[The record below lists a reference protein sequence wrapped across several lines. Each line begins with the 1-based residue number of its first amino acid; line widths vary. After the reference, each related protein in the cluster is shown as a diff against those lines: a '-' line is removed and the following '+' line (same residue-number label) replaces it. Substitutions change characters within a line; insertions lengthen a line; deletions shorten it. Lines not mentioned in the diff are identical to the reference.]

1 MNKQKPKTFIT
12 WELIAKSFRDE
23 LRPEEEQQL
32 KEWLHSSPQH
42 ERFYRQAMQGGNTDP
57 LVGLPESVLET
68 KRTELLQRIRGGQK
82 HHRTRHLIQ
91 YLSYAASILLIIM
104 VGTWLWVK
112 RGDEGAKVPKTTT
125 MARNENIQLRLSD
138 GRTINL
144 SADKEGTIQEQN
156 GAEILQ
162 EKGKLAY
169 RQDSSQHK
177 KEIQYNELSVP
188 TGGEC
193 QLVLEDGTKLWINSN
208 TQVKYPVSFPDNKRE
223 IIVSG
228 EIYLEVV
235 KDGRP
240 FLVNTG
246 AGQVRVLGTSFGV
259 QAYGEEVLTTLVS
272 GRVRF
277 TNKAGHKT
285 ELKAGEQAVATANG
299 EVTKR
304 EVRVEEYVGWKDG
317 FFVFRQRSLGEIA
330 TQLEKWYDV
339 QILFAND
346 DLPKLLFTGYL
357 KRYDDIDVFFDALKR
372 TGLINYHIEGN
383 HILVTTN

>member
-57 LVGLPESVLET
+57 LVGLPESILET

-208 TQVKYPVSFPDNKRE
+208 TRVKYPVSFPDNKRE

-240 FLVNTG
+240 FLVNTS

-317 FFVFRQRSLGEIA
+317 WYIFREQRLEDVMTTLNRWYGTNVFYQNPRVKDIR
-330 TQLEKWYDV
+330 
-339 QILFAND
+339 
-346 DLPKLLFTGYL
+346 FTGNL
-357 KRYDDIDVFFDALKR
+357 KRYESIKTFLEVLAASEDVHYKLNGE
-372 TGLINYHIEGN
+372 TI
-383 HILVTTN
+383 ILY

>member
-317 FFVFRQRSLGEIA
+317 WYIFREQRLEDVMTTLNRWYGTNVFYQNPRVKDIR
-330 TQLEKWYDV
+330 
-339 QILFAND
+339 
-346 DLPKLLFTGYL
+346 FTGNL
-357 KRYDDIDVFFDALKR
+357 KRYESVKTFLEVLAASEDVHYKLNGE
-372 TGLINYHIEGN
+372 TI
-383 HILVTTN
+383 ILY

>member
-12 WELIAKSFRDE
+12 WELIAKSFREE

-42 ERFYRQAMQGGNTDP
+42 ERFYQQAMQGGNTDP

-82 HHRTRHLIQ
+82 HHRTRHIIQ

-112 RGDEGAKVPKTTT
+112 TEEEGTNAPQTTT

-156 GAEILQ
+156 GAEIRQ

-169 RQDSSQHK
+169 RQDSSLHK
-177 KEIQYNELSVP
+177 KEIQYNELTVP

-193 QLVLEDGTKLWINSN
+193 QLILEDGTKLWINSN
-208 TQVKYPVSFPDNKRE
+208 TRVKYPVRFPDNKRK
-223 IIVSG
+223 IAVQG

-240 FLVNTG
+240 FLVNTT

-259 QAYGEEVLTTLVS
+259 QAYGEEILTTLVS

-317 FFVFRQRSLGEIA
+317 WYIFREQRLEDVMTTLNRWYGTNVFYQNPRVKDIR
-330 TQLEKWYDV
+330 
-339 QILFAND
+339 
-346 DLPKLLFTGYL
+346 FTGNL
-357 KRYDDIDVFFDALKR
+357 KRYESIKTFLEVLAASEDVHYKLNGE
-372 TGLINYHIEGN
+372 TI
-383 HILVTTN
+383 ILY

>member
-68 KRTELLQRIRGGQK
+68 KHTELLQRIRGGQK

-177 KEIQYNELSVP
+177 KEIQYNELRVP

-208 TQVKYPVSFPDNKRE
+208 TRVKYPVSFPDNKRE

-240 FLVNTG
+240 FLVNTS

-317 FFVFRQRSLGEIA
+317 WYIFREQRLEDVMTTLNRWYGTNVFYQNPRVKDIR
-330 TQLEKWYDV
+330 
-339 QILFAND
+339 
-346 DLPKLLFTGYL
+346 FTGNL
-357 KRYDDIDVFFDALKR
+357 KRYESVKTFLEVLAASEDVHYKLNGE
-372 TGLINYHIEGN
+372 TI
-383 HILVTTN
+383 ILY

>member
-57 LVGLPESVLET
+57 LIGLPESVLET
-68 KRTELLQRIRGGQK
+68 KRAELLQRIRGGQK

-112 RGDEGAKVPKTTT
+112 RGDEGAKAPKTTT

-177 KEIQYNELSVP
+177 KGIQYNELTVP
-188 TGGEC
+188 KGGEC

-208 TQVKYPVSFPDNKRE
+208 TRVKYPVNFPDNKRE
-223 IIVSG
+223 IAVSG

-240 FLVNTG
+240 FLVNTT
-246 AGQVRVLGTSFGV
+246 AGQIRVLGTSFGV

-317 FFVFRQRSLGEIA
+317 WYIFREQRLEDVMTTLNRWYGTNVFYQNPRVKDIR
-330 TQLEKWYDV
+330 
-339 QILFAND
+339 
-346 DLPKLLFTGYL
+346 FTGNL
-357 KRYDDIDVFFDALKR
+357 KRYENIKTFLEVLAASEDVRYK
-372 TGLINYHIEGN
+372 INGETI
-383 HILVTTN
+383 ILY

>member
-208 TQVKYPVSFPDNKRE
+208 TRVKYPVSFPDNKRE

-317 FFVFRQRSLGEIA
+317 WYIFREQRLEDVMTTLNRWYGTNVFYQNPRVKDIR
-330 TQLEKWYDV
+330 
-339 QILFAND
+339 
-346 DLPKLLFTGYL
+346 FTGNL
-357 KRYDDIDVFFDALKR
+357 KRYESVKTFLEVLAASEDVHYKLNGE
-372 TGLINYHIEGN
+372 TI
-383 HILVTTN
+383 ILY

>member
-144 SADKEGTIQEQN
+144 STDKEGTIQEQN

-208 TQVKYPVSFPDNKRE
+208 TRVKYPVSFPDNKRE
-223 IIVSG
+223 ISVSG

-240 FLVNTG
+240 FLVNTR

-277 TNKAGHKT
+277 TNKVGHKT

-299 EVTKR
+299 EVSKR

-317 FFVFRQRSLGEIA
+317 WYIFREQRLEDVMTTLNRWYGTNVFYQNPRVKDIR
-330 TQLEKWYDV
+330 
-339 QILFAND
+339 
-346 DLPKLLFTGYL
+346 FTGNL
-357 KRYDDIDVFFDALKR
+357 KRYESIKTFLEVLAASEDVHYKLNGE
-372 TGLINYHIEGN
+372 TI
-383 HILVTTN
+383 ILY

>member
-12 WELIAKSFRDE
+12 WELIAKSFREE

-42 ERFYRQAMQGGNTDP
+42 ERFYQQAMQGGNTDP

-82 HHRTRHLIQ
+82 HHRTRHIIQ

-112 RGDEGAKVPKTTT
+112 TEEEGTNAPQTTT

-156 GAEILQ
+156 GAEIRQ

-169 RQDSSQHK
+169 RQDSSLHK
-177 KEIQYNELSVP
+177 KEIQYNELTVP

-193 QLVLEDGTKLWINSN
+193 QLILEDGTKLWINSN
-208 TQVKYPVSFPDNKRE
+208 TRVKYPVRFPDNKRE
-223 IIVSG
+223 IAVQG

-240 FLVNTG
+240 FLVNTT

-259 QAYGEEVLTTLVS
+259 QAYGEEILTTLVS

-317 FFVFRQRSLGEIA
+317 WYIFREQRLEDVMTTLNRWYGTNVFYQNPRVKDIR
-330 TQLEKWYDV
+330 
-339 QILFAND
+339 
-346 DLPKLLFTGYL
+346 FTGNL
-357 KRYDDIDVFFDALKR
+357 KRYESIKTFLEVLAASEDVHYK
-372 TGLINYHIEGN
+372 INGETI
-383 HILVTTN
+383 ILY

>member
-177 KEIQYNELSVP
+177 KGIQYNELRVP

-208 TQVKYPVSFPDNKRE
+208 TRVKYPVSFPDNKRE

-299 EVTKR
+299 EVSKR

-317 FFVFRQRSLGEIA
+317 WYIFREQRLEDVMTTLNRWYGTNVFYQNPRVKDIR
-330 TQLEKWYDV
+330 
-339 QILFAND
+339 
-346 DLPKLLFTGYL
+346 FTGNL
-357 KRYDDIDVFFDALKR
+357 KRYESIKTFLEVLAASEDVHYKLNGE
-372 TGLINYHIEGN
+372 TI
-383 HILVTTN
+383 ILY

>member
-32 KEWLHSSPQH
+32 KAWLHSSPQH

-208 TQVKYPVSFPDNKRE
+208 TRVKYPVSFPDNKRE

-317 FFVFRQRSLGEIA
+317 WYIFREQRLEDVMTTLNRWYGTNVFYQNPRVKDIR
-330 TQLEKWYDV
+330 
-339 QILFAND
+339 
-346 DLPKLLFTGYL
+346 FTGNL
-357 KRYDDIDVFFDALKR
+357 KRYESVKTFLEVLAASEDVHYKLNGE
-372 TGLINYHIEGN
+372 TI
-383 HILVTTN
+383 ILY

>member
-193 QLVLEDGTKLWINSN
+193 QLVLEDGTKLWINS
-208 TQVKYPVSFPDNKRE
+208 TTRVKYPVSFPDNKRE

-317 FFVFRQRSLGEIA
+317 WYIFREQRLEDVMTTLNRWYGTNVFYQNPRVKDIR
-330 TQLEKWYDV
+330 
-339 QILFAND
+339 
-346 DLPKLLFTGYL
+346 FTGNL
-357 KRYDDIDVFFDALKR
+357 KRYESVKTFLEVLAASEDVHYKLNGE
-372 TGLINYHIEGN
+372 TI
-383 HILVTTN
+383 ILY

>member
-208 TQVKYPVSFPDNKRE
+208 TRVKYPVSFPDNKRE

-317 FFVFRQRSLGEIA
+317 WYIFREQRLEDVMTTLNRWYGTNVFYQNPRVKDIR
-330 TQLEKWYDV
+330 
-339 QILFAND
+339 
-346 DLPKLLFTGYL
+346 FTGNL
-357 KRYDDIDVFFDALKR
+357 KRYESIKTFLEVLAASEDVHYKLNGE
-372 TGLINYHIEGN
+372 TI
-383 HILVTTN
+383 ILY

>member
-68 KRTELLQRIRGGQK
+68 KHTELLQRIRGGQK

-125 MARNENIQLRLSD
+125 MARNKNIQLRLSD

-177 KEIQYNELSVP
+177 KEIQYNELRVP

-208 TQVKYPVSFPDNKRE
+208 TRVKYPVSFPDNKRE

-240 FLVNTG
+240 FLVNTS

-317 FFVFRQRSLGEIA
+317 WYIFREQRLEDVMTTLNRWYGTNVFYQNPRVKDIR
-330 TQLEKWYDV
+330 
-339 QILFAND
+339 
-346 DLPKLLFTGYL
+346 FTGNL
-357 KRYDDIDVFFDALKR
+357 KRYESVKTFLEVLAASEDVHYKLNGE
-372 TGLINYHIEGN
+372 TI
-383 HILVTTN
+383 ILY

>member
-162 EKGKLAY
+162 KKGKLAY

-208 TQVKYPVSFPDNKRE
+208 TRVKYPVSFPDNKRE

-317 FFVFRQRSLGEIA
+317 WYIFREQRLEDVMTTLNRWYGTNVFYQNPRVKDIR
-330 TQLEKWYDV
+330 
-339 QILFAND
+339 
-346 DLPKLLFTGYL
+346 FTGNL
-357 KRYDDIDVFFDALKR
+357 KRYESIKTFLEVLAASEDVYYK
-372 TGLINYHIEGN
+372 INGETI
-383 HILVTTN
+383 ILY

>member
-112 RGDEGAKVPKTTT
+112 RGDEGAKAPKTTT

-144 SADKEGTIQEQN
+144 STDKEGTIQEQN

-208 TQVKYPVSFPDNKRE
+208 TRVKYPVSFPDNKRE

-299 EVTKR
+299 EVSKR

-317 FFVFRQRSLGEIA
+317 WYIFREQRLEDVMTTLNRWYGTNVFYQNPRVKDIR
-330 TQLEKWYDV
+330 
-339 QILFAND
+339 
-346 DLPKLLFTGYL
+346 FTGNL
-357 KRYDDIDVFFDALKR
+357 KRYESIKTFLEVLAASEDVHYKLNGE
-372 TGLINYHIEGN
+372 TI
-383 HILVTTN
+383 ILY

>member
-112 RGDEGAKVPKTTT
+112 RGDEGAKAPKTTT

-208 TQVKYPVSFPDNKRE
+208 TRVKYPVSFPDNKRE

-235 KDGRP
+235 KDERP

-299 EVTKR
+299 KVSKR

-317 FFVFRQRSLGEIA
+317 WYIFREQRLEDVMTTLNRWYGTNVFYQNPRVKDIR
-330 TQLEKWYDV
+330 
-339 QILFAND
+339 
-346 DLPKLLFTGYL
+346 FTGNL
-357 KRYDDIDVFFDALKR
+357 KRYESIKTFLEVLAASEDVHYKLNGE
-372 TGLINYHIEGN
+372 TI
-383 HILVTTN
+383 ILY

>member
-57 LVGLPESVLET
+57 LVGLPESILET

-208 TQVKYPVSFPDNKRE
+208 TRVKYPVSFPDNKRE

-240 FLVNTG
+240 FLVNTS
-246 AGQVRVLGTSFGV
+246 AGQVCVLGTSFGV

-299 EVTKR
+299 EVSKR

-317 FFVFRQRSLGEIA
+317 WYIFREQRLEDVMTTLNRWYGTNVFYQNPRVKDIR
-330 TQLEKWYDV
+330 
-339 QILFAND
+339 
-346 DLPKLLFTGYL
+346 FTGNL
-357 KRYDDIDVFFDALKR
+357 KRYESIKTFLEVLAASEDVHYKLNGE
-372 TGLINYHIEGN
+372 TI
-383 HILVTTN
+383 ILY

>member
-57 LVGLPESVLET
+57 LVGLPESILET

-208 TQVKYPVSFPDNKRE
+208 TRVKYPVSFPDNKRE

-299 EVTKR
+299 EVSKR

-317 FFVFRQRSLGEIA
+317 WYIFREQRLEDVMTTLNRWYGTNVFYQNPRVKDIR
-330 TQLEKWYDV
+330 
-339 QILFAND
+339 
-346 DLPKLLFTGYL
+346 FTGNL
-357 KRYDDIDVFFDALKR
+357 KRYESIKTFLEVLAASEDVHYKLNGE
-372 TGLINYHIEGN
+372 TI
-383 HILVTTN
+383 ILY

>member
-144 SADKEGTIQEQN
+144 STDKEGTIQEQN

-177 KEIQYNELSVP
+177 KEIQYNELRVP

-208 TQVKYPVSFPDNKRE
+208 TRVKYPVSFPDNKRE

-317 FFVFRQRSLGEIA
+317 WYIFREQRLEDVMTTLNRWYGTNVFYQNPRVKDIR
-330 TQLEKWYDV
+330 
-339 QILFAND
+339 
-346 DLPKLLFTGYL
+346 FTGNL
-357 KRYDDIDVFFDALKR
+357 KRYESIKTFLEVLAASEDVHYKLNGE
-372 TGLINYHIEGN
+372 TI
-383 HILVTTN
+383 ILY

>member
-42 ERFYRQAMQGGNTDP
+42 ERFYWQAMQGGNTDP

-177 KEIQYNELSVP
+177 KGIQYNELSVP

-208 TQVKYPVSFPDNKRE
+208 TRVKYPVSFPDNKRE

-317 FFVFRQRSLGEIA
+317 WYIFREQRLEDVMTTLNRWYGTNVFYQNPRVKDIR
-330 TQLEKWYDV
+330 
-339 QILFAND
+339 
-346 DLPKLLFTGYL
+346 FTGNL
-357 KRYDDIDVFFDALKR
+357 KRYESIKTFLEVLAASEDVHYKLNGE
-372 TGLINYHIEGN
+372 TI
-383 HILVTTN
+383 ILY

>member
-12 WELIAKSFRDE
+12 WELIAKSFREE

-57 LVGLPESVLET
+57 LVGLPESVLEA
-68 KRTELLQRIRGGQK
+68 KRAELLQRIQGRQK

-91 YLSYAASILLIIM
+91 YLSYAAVTLSIIM
-104 VGTWLWVK
+104 VCTWIWVK
-112 RGDEGAKVPKTTT
+112 PGEEGTKAPGTTT

-144 SADKEGTIQEQN
+144 STEKEGTIQEQD
-156 GAEILQ
+156 GAEIRQ
-162 EKGKLAY
+162 EKGKIAY
-169 RQDSSQHK
+169 RQDSSLHK
-177 KEIQYNELSVP
+177 KEIQYNELTVP

-208 TQVKYPVSFPDNKRE
+208 TRVKYPVRFPDNKRE
-223 IIVSG
+223 IAVQG

-240 FLVNTG
+240 FLVNTT

-277 TNKAGHKT
+277 TNKAGRKT
-285 ELKAGEQAVATANG
+285 ELQAGEQAVATANG
-299 EVTKR
+299 EVEKR

-317 FFVFRQRSLGEIA
+317 WYIFREQRLEDVMTTLNRWYGTNVFYQNPRVKDIR
-330 TQLEKWYDV
+330 
-339 QILFAND
+339 
-346 DLPKLLFTGYL
+346 FTGNL
-357 KRYDDIDVFFDALKR
+357 KRYESIKTFLEVLAASEDVHYK
-372 TGLINYHIEGN
+372 INGETI
-383 HILVTTN
+383 ILY

>member
-177 KEIQYNELSVP
+177 KEIQYNELRVP

-208 TQVKYPVSFPDNKRE
+208 TRVKYPVSFPDNKRE

-317 FFVFRQRSLGEIA
+317 WYIFREQRLEDVMTTLNRWYGTNVFYQNPRVKDIR
-330 TQLEKWYDV
+330 
-339 QILFAND
+339 
-346 DLPKLLFTGYL
+346 FTGNL
-357 KRYDDIDVFFDALKR
+357 KRYESIKTFLEVLAASEDVHYKLNGE
-372 TGLINYHIEGN
+372 TI
-383 HILVTTN
+383 ILY

>member
-1 MNKQKPKTFIT
+1 MNKKETKTFIA
-12 WELIAKSFRDE
+12 WELIAKSFREE
-23 LRPEEEQQL
+23 LSPEEELQL
-32 KEWLHSSPQH
+32 KRWLHSTPKH
-42 ERFYRQAMQGGNTDP
+42 KRFYRQAIQGGATDP
-57 LVGLPESVLET
+57 LIGLPKNILEK
-68 KRTELLQRIRGGQK
+68 KRTELLQRIRGEQK
-82 HHRTRHLIQ
+82 RYRTRHIIQ

-112 RGDEGAKVPKTTT
+112 TEEEGTNAPQTTT

-156 GAEILQ
+156 GAEIRQ

-169 RQDSSQHK
+169 RQDSSLHK
-177 KEIQYNELSVP
+177 KEIQYNELTVP

-193 QLVLEDGTKLWINSN
+193 QLILEDGTKLWINSN
-208 TQVKYPVSFPDNKRE
+208 TRVKYPVRFPDNKRE
-223 IIVSG
+223 IAVQG

-240 FLVNTG
+240 FLVNTT

-259 QAYGEEVLTTLVS
+259 QAYGEEILTTLVS

-277 TNKAGHKT
+277 TNKARHKT

-317 FFVFRQRSLGEIA
+317 WYIFREQRLEDVMTTLNRWYGTNVFYQNPRVKDIR
-330 TQLEKWYDV
+330 
-339 QILFAND
+339 
-346 DLPKLLFTGYL
+346 FTGNL
-357 KRYDDIDVFFDALKR
+357 KRYESIKTFLEVLAASEDVHYK
-372 TGLINYHIEGN
+372 INGETI
-383 HILVTTN
+383 ILY

>member
-112 RGDEGAKVPKTTT
+112 RGDEGAKAPQTTT

-156 GAEILQ
+156 GAEIRQ

-169 RQDSSQHK
+169 RQDSNLHK
-177 KEIQYNELSVP
+177 KGIQYNELSVP

-208 TQVKYPVSFPDNKRE
+208 TRVKYPVSFPDNKRE

-240 FLVNTG
+240 FLVNTP
-246 AGQVRVLGTSFGV
+246 AGQVRVLGTCFGV

-299 EVTKR
+299 EVAKR
-304 EVRVEEYVGWKDG
+304 EVRVDEYVGWKDG
-317 FFVFRQRSLGEIA
+317 WYIFREQRLEDVMTTLNRWYGTSVFYQNPRVKDIR
-330 TQLEKWYDV
+330 
-339 QILFAND
+339 
-346 DLPKLLFTGYL
+346 FTGNL
-357 KRYDDIDVFFDALKR
+357 KRYESIKTFLEVLAASEDVHYKLNGE
-372 TGLINYHIEGN
+372 TI
-383 HILVTTN
+383 ILY

>member
-177 KEIQYNELSVP
+177 KGIQYNELSVP

-208 TQVKYPVSFPDNKRE
+208 TRVKYPVSFPDNKRE

-277 TNKAGHKT
+277 TNKTGHKT

-317 FFVFRQRSLGEIA
+317 WYIFREQRLEDVMTTLNRWYGTNVFYQNPRVKDIR
-330 TQLEKWYDV
+330 
-339 QILFAND
+339 
-346 DLPKLLFTGYL
+346 FTGNL
-357 KRYDDIDVFFDALKR
+357 KRYESIKTFLEVLAASEDVHYKLNGE
-372 TGLINYHIEGN
+372 TI
-383 HILVTTN
+383 ILY

>member
-112 RGDEGAKVPKTTT
+112 RGDEGAKAPKTTT

-208 TQVKYPVSFPDNKRE
+208 TRVKYPVSFPDNKRE

-317 FFVFRQRSLGEIA
+317 WYIFREQRLEDVMTTLNRWYGTNVFYQNPRVKDIR
-330 TQLEKWYDV
+330 
-339 QILFAND
+339 
-346 DLPKLLFTGYL
+346 FTGNL
-357 KRYDDIDVFFDALKR
+357 KRYESIKTFLEVLAASEDVHYKLNGE
-372 TGLINYHIEGN
+372 TI
-383 HILVTTN
+383 ILY

>member
-177 KEIQYNELSVP
+177 KGIQYNELSVP

-208 TQVKYPVSFPDNKRE
+208 TRVKYPVSFPDNKRE

-317 FFVFRQRSLGEIA
+317 WYIFREQRLEDVMTTLNRWYGTNVFYQNPRVKDIR
-330 TQLEKWYDV
+330 
-339 QILFAND
+339 
-346 DLPKLLFTGYL
+346 FTGNL
-357 KRYDDIDVFFDALKR
+357 KRYESIKTFLEVLAASEDVHYKLNGE
-372 TGLINYHIEGN
+372 TI
-383 HILVTTN
+383 ILY

>member
-82 HHRTRHLIQ
+82 HHRTHHLIQ

-112 RGDEGAKVPKTTT
+112 RGDEGAKAPKTTT

-177 KEIQYNELSVP
+177 KEIQYNELRVP

-208 TQVKYPVSFPDNKRE
+208 TRVKYPVSFPDNKRE

-317 FFVFRQRSLGEIA
+317 WYIFREQRLEDVMTTLNRWYGTNVFYQNPRVKDIR
-330 TQLEKWYDV
+330 
-339 QILFAND
+339 
-346 DLPKLLFTGYL
+346 FTGNL
-357 KRYDDIDVFFDALKR
+357 KRYESIKTFLEVLAASEDVHYKLNGE
-372 TGLINYHIEGN
+372 TI
-383 HILVTTN
+383 ILY